1 MVTNQTTASPFHLAI
16 DTCTLKQNKVF
27 NIVDDKNGMK
37 YDSSSRNDTII
48 GNDSNVLVDYPNN
61 SMFYVLMLSLRRIER
76 RGLFVAGIGNCL
88 EAT

>member
-37 YDSSSRNDTII
+37 YDSSRNDTII

-61 SMFYVLMLSLRRIER
+61 SMFFVLMLSFRRIER
-76 RGLFVAGIGNCL
+76 RGLFVAGIGNRL
-88 EAT
+88 EAA

>member
-27 NIVDDKNGMK
+27 NTVDDKNGMK
-37 YDSSSRNDTII
+37 YDSSRDDIII

-61 SMFYVLMLSLRRIER
+61 SMFYVLVLSFRRIER

-88 EAT
+88 EAA

>member
-37 YDSSSRNDTII
+37 YDNSRNDTIM

-61 SMFYVLMLSLRRIER
+61 SMFFVLMLSFRRIER

-88 EAT
+88 EAA